1 MTDAPIIVSATPNV
15 AMWQTALRYAIT
27 AIAAVL
33 AALGYT
39 GAAGKASALL
49 LAVGPVA
56 AFLAFLW
63 GLRATSQNGKKLAIL
78 ADAAPDNV
86 AQIRNSPNAGNQP
99 ATGASNSQA

>member
-1 MTDAPIIVSATPNV
+1 MTDFRPDEPITVNATPTV
-15 AMWQTALRYAIT
+15 AMWSTTLRYAIT
-27 AIAAVL
+27 ALSAVL

-63 GLRATSQNGKKLAIL
+63 GLWATRKNGKNLAFMAGKLDDTI
-78 ADAAPDNV
+78 
-86 AQIRNSPNAGNQP
+86 AQTKP
-99 ATGASNSQA
+99 